1 MEIKKYVIQIRR
13 FKKDGWENTRWTRR
27 GEPVLI
33 RAARKALARAQR
45 KFPPTLYDYFKYRIK
60 QV

>member
-1 MEIKKYVIQIRR
+1 MKIEKYVIQIRR
-13 FKKDGWENTRWTRR
+13 FKKSRWENTTWTWR
-27 GEPVLI
+27 GKPVLI

-45 KFPPTLYDYFKYRIK
+45 TFPPALYNFEYRIK

>member
-1 MEIKKYVIQIRR
+1 MEIKKYVIQIRL
-13 FKKDGWENTRWTRR
+13 FKKGGWKNTTWTRR
-27 GEPVLI
+27 GKPVLI

-45 KFPPTLYDYFKYRIK
+45 IFPPALYNFEYRIK

>member
-1 MEIKKYVIQIRR
+1 MENEKYVIQIRR
-13 FKKDGWENTRWTRR
+13 FGKGRWKNTIWTRQ
-27 GEPVLI
+27 GKPVLI

-45 KFPPTLYDYFKYRIK
+45 KFPPTLHEVEYRIK

>member
-1 MEIKKYVIQIRR
+1 MEIEKYVIQIRR
-13 FKKDGWENTRWTRR
+13 FKEGRWKNTTWTRQ
-27 GEPVLI
+27 GKPVLI

-45 KFPPTLYDYFKYRIK
+45 KFPPTLYEFEYRIA